1 MAAFRQPGL
10 LALLMIL
17 FLATG
22 CAPAGPTV
30 RDTSEQD
37 PALIEAERLERMGDH
52 AAAAQA
58 LQSLAIARDLDRPS
72 DAAVLGLRAAEA
84 WLRAGQAEQAR
95 SALEGL
101 DSLPPPDGLIPRWHL
116 AWAEIAFME
125 GDLDTARL
133 RLAQAA
139 ERLRPSDMDRYEL
152 LDELVQRAAANPARE
167 ALAELESS
175 LYDGSFTPDL
185 ALALLIDHP
194 LDRLRLLER
203 NHRHRPEL
211 APWLDL
217 AVTARQALL
226 DPVRLATDLQD
237 WEARHP
243 AVGYPASAASAWLEA
258 WRQTRAMATRILVAL
273 PGRGRMQSA
282 SEALRNG
289 ILSAW
294 LELRPQDRPELI
306 FREVADHGDA
316 ILGLLFEA
324 RELGVDYMIGPL
336 ERNQVDSLIGLPD
349 AGLPILLLNHP
360 SDPARLNAQFGE
372 IQAIGLIPEE
382 EAELVAV
389 QALVQDHRRALILA
403 QSSDWGQRV
412 ADAFESTFRL
422 GGGRI
427 MDRAEYSPVQPD
439 HSALLEVL
447 LNLDESERRAA
458 ELGRLLGQPVE
469 FEAQPRTDFD
479 VVFLA
484 ARPQDARLI
493 RPQLRFFGVGNLP
506 VYGTSHLLAGAPA
519 PDRDGD
525 IDGVTLP
532 IPPWFIDDSAFG
544 AERQR
549 SERRFDGLDNPL
561 LSILHALGADA
572 FELARWIDRLQSDP
586 DLYLAGRTGRLRL
599 PGGRLV
605 ERDLPFF
612 ELIDGQAVPLQ

>member
-10 LALLMIL
+10 LALLTIL
-17 FLATG
+17 ILATG
-22 CAPAGPTV
+22 CAPTGPAV
-30 RDTSEQD
+30 RDTGAQD
-37 PALIEAERLERMGDH
+37 PALIEAERLEGLGDH
-52 AAAAQA
+52 EAAARALQA
-58 LQSLAIARDLDRPS
+58 LAMGQTPDRPIES
-72 DAAVLGLRAAEA
+72 ALLGLRAAEA
-84 WLRAGQAEQAR
+84 WLRAGRAEEAR
-95 SALEGL
+95 DVLEDL
-101 DSLPPPDGLIPRWHL
+101 DSASLPDEMIPRWHL

-125 GDLDTARL
+125 GELDAARL

-139 ERLRPSDMDRYEL
+139 ERLNADDIDRYEL
-152 LDELVQRAAANPARE
+152 IDELVERAAANPARD
-167 ALAELESS
+167 AFSELESS

-194 LDRLRLLER
+194 LDSLRQLER
-203 NHRHRPEL
+203 IHRHRPEL
-211 APWLDL
+211 SPWLDL

-226 DPVRLATDLQD
+226 DPARLAADLQD

-243 AVGYPASAASAWLEA
+243 AVGFPASAASGWLDA
-258 WRQTRAMATRILVAL
+258 WRQTRSMARRILVAL
-273 PGRGRMQSA
+273 PGRDRMQSA

-294 LELRPQDRPELI
+294 FEMRPQDRPELI
-306 FREVADHGDA
+306 FREVADREGA

-324 RELGVDYMIGPL
+324 RELGVDFMIGPL
-336 ERNQVDSLIGLPD
+336 ERDQVDSLVGLPD

-360 SDPARLNAQFGE
+360 SDPALLEAQFGE

-382 EAELVAV
+382 EAELAAV
-389 QALVQDHRRALILA
+389 QALIQGHERALILA

-412 ADAFESTFRL
+412 AEAFESTFRL

-427 MDRAEYSPVQPD
+427 MDQAEYSPIQPD

-447 LNLDESERRAA
+447 LNLDESERRAT
-458 ELGRLLGQPVE
+458 ELGRLLGEAVE
-469 FEAQPRTDFD
+469 FEAQPRTDVD
-479 VVFLA
+479 LIFLA

-493 RPQLRFFGVGNLP
+493 RPQLRFFGVGDLP
-506 VYGTSHLLAGAPA
+506 VYATSHLLAGAPD
-519 PDRDGD
+519 PVRDGD

-532 IPPWFIDDSAFG
+532 IAPWFIDDSPFG
-544 AERQR
+544 ADRQR
-549 SERRFDGLDNPL
+549 SERRFNGLDNPL

-572 FELARWIDRLQSDP
+572 FELARWTRRMQNDP

-599 PGGRLV
+599 PGGRRV

-612 ELIDGQAVPLQ
+612 ELIEGQAVPLQ